1 MEGINI
7 ITFILLLS
15 YTKDIQEILHEIVV
29 QVLEIVIQVLEI

>member
-29 QVLEIVIQVLEI
+29 QVLEIVAQVLEI